1 MVGRIAF
8 EPLATAHIP
17 LMYRWLNDGPVL
29 EWYARRPR
37 SYRELAYH
45 YGRMISGASKT
56 RPYLIRID
64 GQPAGMIKTY
74 ALGDYADYCAACGA
88 EPHWFGIDYFLGE
101 FRGRRLA
108 SPMIERFLEEVV
120 FTETDVCISGPDP
133 ANERSIRALRGAGFS
148 DLREIEIAG
157 DHEFLLIRKSVG

>member
-1 MVGRIAF
+1 M
-8 EPLATAHIP
+8 H
-17 LMYRWLNDGPVL
+17 RWLNDGPVL

-37 SYRELAYH
+37 GYRELAYH

-74 ALGDYADYCAACGA
+74 AVGDYPEYCKACGA
-88 EPHWFGIDYFLGE
+88 EPHWYGIDYFLGE

-108 SPMIERFLEEVV
+108 SPMIDRFLEEVV
-120 FTETDVCISGPDP
+120 FPETDTCISGPDP
-133 ANERSIRALRGAGFS
+133 KNERSIRALRAAGFT
-148 DLREIEIAG
+148 DLRQIEISG
-157 DHEFLLIRKSVG
+157 DRELLLIRKRVG